1 MHQALIAGAFS
12 HQYLLHYDFQA
23 LGDCTLAYMNRK
35 DAWKAIEKIEN
46 NAVLDLA
53 EFISELPVFFNQ
65 SKNNLKKIIKTAKLV
80 QLPKGWKYNS
90 NPKSDYLYLI
100 LKGEVTYKLNQD
112 KKKQFENEEI
122 DLRAVLRGDK
132 IIQREDR
139 ISVQQCAIKQKEMAK
154 IKLTDKKQF
163 NKQKILSASQFFAE
177 ESMVRVMHSFLR
189 KFIKKDISYTITAH
203 TRDAEVLIFEI
214 DSLGK
219 MLKTEPNSFKELQKS
234 Y

>member
-1 MHQALIAGAFS
+1 
-12 HQYLLHYDFQA
+12 
-23 LGDCTLAYMNRK
+23 
-35 DAWKAIEKIEN
+35 
-46 NAVLDLA
+46 
-53 EFISELPVFFNQ
+53 
-65 SKNNLKKIIKTAKLV
+65 
-80 QLPKGWKYNS
+80 
-90 NPKSDYLYLI
+90 
-100 LKGEVTYKLNQD
+100 
-112 KKKQFENEEI
+112 
-122 DLRAVLRGDK
+122 
-132 IIQREDR
+132 
-139 ISVQQCAIKQKEMAK
+139 MAK